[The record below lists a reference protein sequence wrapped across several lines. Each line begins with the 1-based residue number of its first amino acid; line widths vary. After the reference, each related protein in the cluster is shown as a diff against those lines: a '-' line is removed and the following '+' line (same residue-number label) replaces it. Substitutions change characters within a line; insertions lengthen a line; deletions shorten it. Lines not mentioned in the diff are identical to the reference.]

1 MQLTALLFVR
11 VGRPFWLVACWCLRS
26 LNPLKPWLGRF
37 HKGLRDLG
45 LLAGGACLGGLANGN
60 LSMFVIVVLIVAVL
74 AIGGSLVGDGVKSAQ
89 PSDEPTN
96 REIMDAVQKLDAKV
110 EQVGLPSSSGVGVD
124 SSSVGAPGAAGAHG
138 VANVTL
144 RRGGSGD

>member
-1 MQLTALLFVR
+1 
-11 VGRPFWLVACWCLRS
+11 
-26 LNPLKPWLGRF
+26 
-37 HKGLRDLG
+37 
-45 LLAGGACLGGLANGN
+45 
-60 LSMFVIVVLIVAVL
+60 MFVIVVLIVAVL

-124 SSSVGAPGAAGAHG
+124 SSSVGALVPLVLTGWPMSPSAEAGRATNPPTVPHPQ
-138 VANVTL
+138 
-144 RRGGSGD
+144 SE